1 MSVVENQKIIKN
13 RINVKSLF
21 TMKLKI
27 LAIIILMQVGNIN
40 SQNLVK
46 DGSFEDYIP
55 CPTKKEKQQF
65 PLTYWNRI
73 NYSNTTDYFNTIYNG
88 CFNDRLYYPG
98 QYKNGPYTEAQTGSG
113 FIGGYPICLNLKSNC
128 RYGAIEPAS
137 GELRD
142 TLQKDSIYTVSL
154 AINLPVTSTHNV
166 KSFSVVFMPD
176 SFVNPKPWDSYNF
189 IRLWQE
195 LREKPIG
202 IAEFDITSS
211 IYNRSE
217 WKTYTTEYKATGN
230 EKYILVGFYPRF
242 TEAQVKYYD
251 KIIEKGK
258 KNKDYRKFFK
268 ELSKCYTLYK
278 IPEDAP
284 EGDFQDA
291 YFYIDDVSVEL
302 KKQKK

>member
-1 MSVVENQKIIKN
+1 
-13 RINVKSLF
+13 
-21 TMKLKI
+21 MKLKNC
-27 LAIIILMQVGNIN
+27 AIIIMLIQTGYIS
-40 SQNLVK
+40 SQNLVI
-46 DGSFEDYIP
+46 DGSFENYDP
-55 CPTKKEKQQF
+55 CPEKNKQQF
-65 PLTYWNRI
+65 PLKNWSRI
-73 NYSNTTDYFNTIYNG
+73 HNSNSTDYFNIKYNG
-88 CFNDRLYYPG
+88 CFNDRFYYPG
-98 QYKNGPYTEAQTGSG
+98 QYKNDPYTEAQTGSA
-113 FIGGYPICLNLKSNC
+113 FIGGYPICLNLKGNFVL
-128 RYGAIEPAS
+128 GAMEPAS

-176 SFVNPKPWDSYNF
+176 TLKNSRPWEPFFF
-189 IRLWQE
+189 IKLWHQ

-202 IAEFDITSS
+202 IAEFDITST

-251 KIIEKGK
+251 ELIEKGM
-258 KNKDYRKFFK
+258 KNKDYKKFYK

-278 IPEDAP
+278 IPADAP

>member
-1 MSVVENQKIIKN
+1 
-13 RINVKSLF
+13 
-21 TMKLKI
+21 MKLKV
-27 LAIIILMQVGNIN
+27 LAIVMLIQAGNIS

-65 PLTYWNRI
+65 LLKFWNRLHV
-73 NYSNTTDYFNTIYNG
+73 SNSTTYYNNHYNG
-88 CFNDRLYYPG
+88 CLKLSTFTTGRYTNAPSI
-98 QYKNGPYTEAQTGSG
+98 NPYSGEA
-113 FIGGYPICLNLKSNC
+113 FIGMYPICLNLKSNC

-166 KSFSVVFMPD
+166 KSFSIVFMPD

-195 LREKPIG
+195 LREKPIS
-202 IAEFDITSS
+202 IAEFDITST

-242 TEAQVKYYD
+242 TEEQVKYYD
-251 KIIEKGK
+251 KLIEKGK
-258 KNKDYRKFFK
+258 KNKDYKKFFK